1 MSTSLIRRILRMR
14 ALSST
19 AIRVYVVAAFMLGM
33 LGVLSAKLWHEQ
45 FTNSKKWT
53 DRLRKSSS
61 VTVRIPSVRGE
72 IKDRRGV
79 TLVANRSSYCVDF
92 YLQQMVKGYSEM
104 NDGSMPLSSY
114 RTTRD
119 GMLKD
124 VAVPD
129 IVEIVN
135 QAIIPR
141 FANLQL
147 ARDYA
152 AGQLER
158 HFRTNE
164 QVPYSYIEDVDFS
177 TIAKISENDM
187 GLPGVEISL
196 RPVRRYIYGSLAAHI
211 LGYVGAPE
219 DINKLPD
226 INQFTYYQPDVQGR
240 TNVEKAFD
248 PWLRGKPGRRILERS
263 AKNKI
268 GAELS
273 REEPTPGANVYLTID
288 ARIQT
293 IVERTLKEAGVGR
306 AAVVVV
312 DPQNGDILAMSS
324 VPNYDPN
331 IFIPKITAEDYQK
344 LDDDET
350 DPLVNRAVQSFA
362 PGSTYKIVSSFAGFL
377 AGLHPGNTYSCAGGV
392 TVGNKFMKCG
402 SGHGPMNLVNALKR
416 SCNSFF
422 YQWGRDA
429 KLINFEKIGDA
440 LGLGMRSGLPLS
452 AESPGTL
459 PGPRWLA
466 ANSPTTPV
474 TSWGHL
480 ANTAIG
486 QGSVLASPLQMA
498 MVCATVANGGKAY
511 YPRLVRRVADAADE
525 DLRDEQGNLIV
536 PIEPKVRTN
545 LPSMGFSATEI
556 EAVRQGMWKVV
567 NEAGGTG
574 IKARIKGIEVA
585 GKTGTAQFWRT
596 TGKDDRGHPIREK
609 DNHVWFMC
617 FAPYKQPKYS
627 IVVMI
632 QGAKSGGG
640 VAAPVAHKILTECLA
655 IEGGYEPKIAWME
668 PIRGNLAQISEINL
682 KEDGSLA
689 TLVASTFKGTDQ
701 KPGIGVAS
709 ADDETSGHTDAP
721 NTLSGARVKTLA
733 KPDLREAADARGR
746 VTPGSSKPSLWQR
759 IFSKGNTKP
768 APSTTPTPPAHR

>member
-1 MSTSLIRRILRMR
+1 MR

-19 AIRVYVVAAFMLGM
+19 AIRVYVLSAFMIGM

-53 DRLRKSSS
+53 DRLRKSST

-72 IKDRRGV
+72 IRDRNGV

-92 YLQQMVKGYSEM
+92 YLQQMVKGYSET
-104 NDGSMPLSSY
+104 NDGNMPLTSY
-114 RTTRD
+114 RTIRD

-124 VAVPD
+124 VKIPD

-135 QAIIPR
+135 DAVIPR
-141 FANLQL
+141 FAGLNL

-158 HFRTNE
+158 HYRTNE
-164 QVPYSYIEDVDFS
+164 QVPYSYLEDADFK
-177 TIAKISENDM
+177 TVAKISENDM
-187 GLPGVEISL
+187 GLPGVEVSL
-196 RPVRRYIYGSLAAHI
+196 RPVREYLYGSLAAHI

-226 INQFTYYQPDVQGR
+226 INQFTYYQADVQGR
-240 TNVEKAFD
+240 TNVEKVFD
-248 PWLRGKPGRRILERS
+248 QWLRGKPGRRILDRS

-288 ARIQT
+288 ANIQT
-293 IVERTLKEAGVGR
+293 IVERTLKQAGVGR
-306 AAVVVV
+306 ASVVVV
-312 DPQNGDILAMSS
+312 NPNNGDVLAMAS

-331 IFIPKITAEDYQK
+331 IFIPKISADDYQK

-362 PGSTYKIVSSFAGFL
+362 PGSTFKVVSALAGFL
-377 AGLHPGNTYSCAGGV
+377 QGFEIERTYVCGGGV

-402 SGHGPMNLVNALKR
+402 GGHGPMNLANALKK

-422 YQWGRDA
+422 YNWAHNLD
-429 KLINFEKIGDA
+429 LINFEKIGDA

-466 ANSPTTPV
+466 AQGQAALGEN
-474 TSWGHL
+474 WGHH

-498 MVCATVANGGKAY
+498 MVCATVANGGTAF
-511 YPRLVRRVADAADE
+511 YPRLVSRVVDSAGNDV
-525 DLRDEQGNLIV
+525 RDDQGELVV
-536 PIEPKVRTN
+536 PPEPKVRTK
-545 LPSMGFSATEI
+545 LRDIRITTAQI
-556 EAVRQGMWKVV
+556 AAIRQGMWKVV
-567 NEAGGTG
+567 NEQGGTG
-574 IKARIKGIEVA
+574 SKARIKGVEVA

-617 FAPYKQPKYS
+617 FAPFKEPKYS

-655 IEGGYEPKIAWME
+655 LEGGYKPTIAKMD
-668 PIRGNLAQISEINL
+668 PIRGNLAQIAEINL
-682 KEDGSLA
+682 KEDGSLT
-689 TLVASTFKGTDQ
+689 TLVASTFKGMDQ
-701 KPGIGVAS
+701 KPGAIITA
-709 ADDETSGHTDAP
+709 ADEETSGHTDAP
-721 NTLSGARVKTLA
+721 NTLSGARIKPAA
-733 KPDLREAADARGR
+733 KPDLREAADSRGH
-746 VTPGSSKPSLWQR
+746 VSTGANKPTLWQR
-759 IFSKGNTKP
+759 ILPNQNQKP
-768 APSTTPTPPAHR
+768 NSSSTPFPPAHR

>member
-1 MSTSLIRRILRMR
+1 MITIRRILKMR

-19 AIRVYVVAAFMLGM
+19 AIRVYVLAAFMIGM

-72 IKDRRGV
+72 IRDRNGV

-104 NDGSMPLSSY
+104 NDGNMPLASY

-119 GMLKD
+119 GMLKN
-124 VAVPD
+124 VSVPD

-141 FANLQL
+141 FANLEL

-164 QVPYSYIEDVDFS
+164 QVPYSYIEDADFP
-177 TIAKISENDM
+177 TVAKISENDM
-187 GLPGVEISL
+187 GLPGVEVSL
-196 RPVRRYIYGSLAAHI
+196 RPVRQYLYGSLAAHI

-248 PWLRGKPGRRILERS
+248 QWLRGKPGRRILERT

-268 GAELS
+268 GPELS

-293 IVERTLKEAGVGR
+293 IVERTLNQAGVGR

-312 DPQNGDILAMSS
+312 DPNNGDVLAMAS

-331 IFIPKITAEDYQK
+331 IFIPKISAEDYQK

-362 PGSTYKIVSSFAGFL
+362 PGSTYKIVSALAGFL
-377 AGLHPGNTYSCAGGV
+377 QGFEIERTYVCAGGV

-402 SGHGPMNLVNALKR
+402 AGHGPMNLANALKR

-422 YQWGRDA
+422 YNWGNA
-429 KLINFEKIGDA
+429 TKLINFERVGDA

-466 ANSPTTPV
+466 AQGQSALVDN
-474 TSWGHL
+474 WGHK

-498 MVCATVANGGKAY
+498 MVCSTIANGGKAF
-511 YPRLVRRVADAADE
+511 YPRLVSRLADSADN
-525 DLRDEQGNLIV
+525 DVRDDQGNLIV
-536 PIEPKVRTN
+536 PVEPNMRTN
-545 LPSMGFSATEI
+545 LRDMGFGAAQI
-556 EAVRQGMWKVV
+556 AAIRQGMWKVV
-567 NEAGGTG
+567 NEQGGTG
-574 IKARIKGIEVA
+574 VKARIKGVEVA

-596 TGKDDRGHPIREK
+596 TGKDERGHPIREK

-617 FAPYKQPKYS
+617 FAPFKQPKYS

-632 QGAKSGGG
+632 QGARSGGG

-655 IEGGYEPKIAWME
+655 LEGGYTPKIAKMD
-668 PIRGNLAQISEINL
+668 PIHGNLAQISDINL

-689 TLVASTFKGTDQ
+689 TLVASTFKGADQ
-701 KPGIGVAS
+701 KPDPAAAS
-709 ADDETSGHTDAP
+709 ADEEASGHTDAP
-721 NTLSGARVKTLA
+721 NSLSGARIRTAA
-733 KPDLREAADARGR
+733 KPDLREASDARGH
-746 VTPGSSKPSLWQR
+746 VTPGASRPTLWQR
-759 IFSKGNTKP
+759 IFTNGNKP
-768 APSTTPTPPAHR
+768 MSSPTPIPPAHR